1 MAFPL
6 FTGVVDCVVLYV
18 VLGIVIFIM
27 SKLGYYVA
35 AMRLRTLPLSLAGV
49 SLGLMLAASDYI
61 VRWDVVLFT
70 VLTALFLQILSN
82 VSNELGDALRGTDSG
97 DRQGPAYSI
106 SAGRLGI
113 RDFKFMVWVYAVL
126 SALSGLALIKCSY
139 GTLLSL
145 ESVLFMI
152 LGFAAI
158 SSAMRY
164 TLGKS
169 PYGYRGMGDVYV
181 FIFFGIVSV
190 LGSYLIAAHDIP
202 SWFLLLSASAI
213 GFFSMAVLNV
223 NNIRDMSTD
232 AATRMTVPLKIGEKG
247 AKVYQTVLIVLGWAA
262 MLGYAFSRVFSLWHY
277 LFVLTLP
284 LFVLHVAG
292 VWRGH
297 GRSLDPML
305 PLLVISTF
313 LFALLGGLGFI
324 VFLF

>member
-1 MAFPL
+1 MN
-6 FTGVVDCVVLYV
+6 
-18 VLGIVIFIM
+18 
-27 SKLGYYVA
+27 KLKYCIK
-35 AMRLRTLPLSLAGV
+35 AMRLRTLPLSLAGI

-61 VRWDVVLFT
+61 VRWDVVIFT
-70 VLTALFLQILSN
+70 ILTTLCLQILSN
-82 VSNELGDALRGTDSG
+82 VSNELGDAVRGTDSG

-106 SAGRLGI
+106 SSGHLSIG
-113 RDFKFMVWVYAVL
+113 DFKVMVWIYVIL
-126 SALSGLALIKCSY
+126 SAVFGLALIWCSY

-145 ESVLFMI
+145 ESILFMI

-164 TLGKS
+164 TLGRS
-169 PYGYRGMGDVYV
+169 PYGYRGIGDVYV

-202 SWFLLLSASAI
+202 SWFLLLPAVSI
-213 GFFSMAVLNV
+213 GAFSVAVLNV

-232 AATRMTVPLKIGEKG
+232 AATRVTIPLKIGEKG
-247 AKVYQTVLIVLGWAA
+247 AKIYQTFLVLIGWAA
-262 MLGYAFSRVFSLWHY
+262 MSVYAYSRIFSLWHY

-284 LFVLHVAG
+284 LFVLHLVG
-292 VWRGH
+292 VWKGR

-305 PLLVISTF
+305 PLLVVATF
-313 LFALLGGLGFI
+313 LFAVLGGLGFV